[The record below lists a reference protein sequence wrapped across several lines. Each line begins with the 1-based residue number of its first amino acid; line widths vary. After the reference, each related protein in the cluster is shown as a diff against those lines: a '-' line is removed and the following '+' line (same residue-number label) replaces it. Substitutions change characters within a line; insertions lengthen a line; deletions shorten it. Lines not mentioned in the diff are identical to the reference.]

1 MTNDGGSLWKALL
14 KGLAGAGEYERLN
27 KSFDREWYT
36 VPEATRE
43 LNKRG
48 ADVHP
53 ETLRRWIRSGKVQVS
68 KPSPRK
74 TIIPKSELV
83 RLLTRRA

>member
-1 MTNDGGSLWKALL
+1 MNAWTSLLRALAEGG
-14 KGLAGAGEYERLN
+14 EFQRIN
-27 KSFDREWYT
+27 KSFGQEWYT
-36 VPEATRE
+36 VPEAVRE

-53 ETLRRWIRSGKVQVS
+53 ETLRRWIRAGKVKVS

-74 TIIPKSELV
+74 TLIPKSEMV
-83 RLLTRRA
+83 RLLTRQG